1 MTLISTNFEI
11 PWLWNYNNQISI
23 RMACLCLNASLDPS
37 NNVSQTQQLWSLA
50 GAAEAGEHL
59 NGCLSPSLFE
69 TPPWTDEES
78 VLWWIVPI
86 RVQLLL
92 SGNYYQCLDCSTT
105 LPCDERWFECERYN
119 IGSIVLFATISRTPS
134 RRMRTVSI
142 SLLNRITASIDGDDV
157 NRCKNCFVPT
167 HYQMLLSAPIVV
179 ALVSSRS
186 FSLAKLCGKEC
197 STAVSSEV
205 GTKGVPN
212 IFRSNSNWPVQNRR
226 PKIE

>member
-1 MTLISTNFEI
+1 MTLISTNFKI

-23 RMACLCLNASLDPS
+23 HMACLCLNASLDPS

-50 GAAEAGEHL
+50 AAAEAGEHL

-69 TPPWTDEES
+69 TPPWTDVES

-92 SGNYYQCLDCSTT
+92 SGYYYQYLDCSTT

-142 SLLNRITASIDGDDV
+142 SLLNRITASIDGGWREQVQKLFRAHTPPNAFICSDCC
-157 NRCKNCFVPT
+157 RPGLQSQF
-167 HYQMLLSAPIVV
+167 QFSQIV
-179 ALVSSRS
+179 R
-186 FSLAKLCGKEC
+186 
-197 STAVSSEV
+197 
-205 GTKGVPN
+205 KGV
-212 IFRSNSNWPVQNRR
+212 
-226 PKIE
+226 